1 MKYYI
6 LLFFI
11 SFEIYKNQL
20 NTIYEKIKTCY
31 NCTTSNSNCSW
42 FNNSCYS
49 SNSEALLS
57 NYSKNI
63 KNPILSYPFITNQ
76 YNCII
81 NKNRIET
88 FKDLDNETITLLITS
103 NTLQNVDTTDK
114 IDYHI
119 YCLEYDM
126 ISNILISIQ
135 YNKNYSKNIIQLSLY
150 DNITNSDKIINI
162 NNGKNRINI
171 KSNYICIKITYLID
185 GILDD
190 IFSFHVIKFNNDNDA
205 KNKNENFISYILL
218 ISSIL
223 LIIIIIWVFVIC
235 YKNKTGIMKEITI
248 INKVKITDMRSNN
261 NENENNTDDNHTNND
276 SNCNRSNCSELQ
288 EKYLQLEQ
296 NSFVVNNYETLY
308 SFVHSLH
315 DIEKKDIYLKTIIKT
330 IPSFIIGNED
340 IDLIGTF
347 CNFCENKIKL
357 NEKVCLLNCG
367 HIFHYDCIYQQIIT
381 NEEYNCIIC
390 KENIII

>member
-11 SFEIYKNQL
+11 SFEIYKNQ
-20 NTIYEKIKTCY
+20 ICEKIKSCY
-31 NCTTSNSNCSW
+31 NCTTSNNNCTW
-42 FNNSCYS
+42 FNSCYS
-49 SNSEALLS
+49 SNSDFLLT
-57 NYSKNI
+57 NNSKNF
-63 KNPILSYPFITNQ
+63 KNPISSYPFLTNQ
-76 YNCII
+76 YICII
-81 NKNRIET
+81 NKNDIET
-88 FKDLDNETITLLITS
+88 FKELDNETITLSITS
-103 NTLQNVDTTDK
+103 NTLQRVDTPDK

-126 ISNILISIQ
+126 ISNILLSFQ

-150 DNITNSDKIINI
+150 DNITNLDRKISI

-171 KSNYICIKITYLID
+171 QSNYACIKITYKIN
-185 GILDD
+185 GIIED
-190 IFSFHVIKFNNDNDA
+190 IMSFHVLKLKKDNDI
-205 KNKNENFISYILL
+205 KNKNENFISYIIL

-223 LIIIIIWVFVIC
+223 FIIIIIWIFIIC

-248 INKVKITDMRSNN
+248 INNVKIADMKNN
-261 NENENNTDDNHTNND
+261 NNDNENNTDDNHSDND
-276 SNCNRSNCSELQ
+276 SNCNKSNCSELQ

-296 NSFVVNNYETLY
+296 KSFVANNYETLY

-315 DIEKKDIYLKTIIKT
+315 DIEKKDACLKTIIKT
-330 IPSFIIGNED
+330 LPSFILGIED
-340 IDLIGTF
+340 GDLIGTICF
-347 CNFCENKIKL
+347 FCENKIKL

-367 HIFHYDCIYQQIIT
+367 HIFHYGCISQQIIT

>member
-20 NTIYEKIKTCY
+20 CEKIKTCY

-49 SNSEALLS
+49 SNSDTLLS
-57 NYSKNI
+57 NNSIYI

-81 NKNRIET
+81 NKHKIET
-88 FKDLDNETITLLITS
+88 FTELDNETITLSITS
-103 NTLQNVDTTDK
+103 NTLQKAGTTDR

-119 YCLEYDM
+119 YCLEYNM
-126 ISNILISIQ
+126 TSNILLSIQ
-135 YNKNYSKNIIQLSLY
+135 CNKNYSKNIIQLSLY
-150 DNITNSDKIINI
+150 DNITNSDKIISI

-171 KSNYICIKITYLID
+171 KSNYFCIKMTYLID
-185 GILDD
+185 GIIDD
-190 IFSFHVIKFNNDNDA
+190 IFSFHVIKLNNDNSA
-205 KNKNENFISYILL
+205 KNKNEDFISYILL

-223 LIIIIIWVFVIC
+223 LIIIIIWVFVIY

-248 INKVKITDMRSNN
+248 INKVKITDMKSNN
-261 NENENNTDDNHTNND
+261 NDNENNTDDNHSDND
-276 SNCNRSNCSELQ
+276 SNVNRSNCSELQ

-296 NSFVVNNYETLY
+296 NSFVANNYETLY

-330 IPSFIIGNED
+330 IPSFIIGPED
-340 IDLIGTF
+340 KDLIGTI
-347 CNFCENKIKL
+347 CIFCENKIKL

>member
-20 NTIYEKIKTCY
+20 CEKIKTCY

-42 FNNSCYS
+42 LNNSCYS
-49 SNSEALLS
+49 SNSETLLS
-57 NYSKNI
+57 NNSIYI

-81 NKNRIET
+81 NKHKIET
-88 FKDLDNETITLLITS
+88 FTELDNETITLSITS
-103 NTLQNVDTTDK
+103 NTLQKVDTTDK

-119 YCLEYDM
+119 YCLEYNM
-126 ISNILISIQ
+126 TSNILLSIQ
-135 YNKNYSKNIIQLSLY
+135 CNKNYSKNIIQLSLY
-150 DNITNSDKIINI
+150 DNITNSDKIISI

-171 KSNYICIKITYLID
+171 KSNYFCIKMTYLID
-185 GILDD
+185 GIIDD
-190 IFSFHVIKFNNDNDA
+190 IFSFHVIKLNNDNSA
-205 KNKNENFISYILL
+205 KSKNEDFISYILL

-223 LIIIIIWVFVIC
+223 LIIIIIWVFVIY

-248 INKVKITDMRSNN
+248 INKVKITDMKSNN
-261 NENENNTDDNHTNND
+261 NDNENNTDDNHSDND
-276 SNCNRSNCSELQ
+276 SNVNRSNCSELQ

-296 NSFVVNNYETLY
+296 NSFVANNYETLY

-330 IPSFIIGNED
+330 IPSFIIGPED
-340 IDLIGTF
+340 KDLIGTI
-347 CNFCENKIKL
+347 CIFCENKIKL

>member
-20 NTIYEKIKTCY
+20 CEKIKTCY

-49 SNSEALLS
+49 SNSETLLS
-57 NYSKNI
+57 NNSIYI

-81 NKNRIET
+81 NKHKIET
-88 FKDLDNETITLLITS
+88 FTELDNETITLSITS
-103 NTLQNVDTTDK
+103 NTLQKVDTTDK

-119 YCLEYDM
+119 YCLEYNM
-126 ISNILISIQ
+126 TSNILLSIQ
-135 YNKNYSKNIIQLSLY
+135 CNKNYSKNIIQLSLY
-150 DNITNSDKIINI
+150 DNITNSDKIISI

-171 KSNYICIKITYLID
+171 KSNYFCIKMTYLID
-185 GILDD
+185 GIIDD
-190 IFSFHVIKFNNDNDA
+190 IFSFHVIKLNNDNSA
-205 KNKNENFISYILL
+205 KSKNEDFISYILL

-223 LIIIIIWVFVIC
+223 LIIIIIWVFVIY

-248 INKVKITDMRSNN
+248 INKVKITDMKSNN
-261 NENENNTDDNHTNND
+261 NDNENNTDDNHSDND
-276 SNCNRSNCSELQ
+276 SNVNRSNCSELQ

-296 NSFVVNNYETLY
+296 NSFVANNYETLY

-330 IPSFIIGNED
+330 IPSFIIGPED
-340 IDLIGTF
+340 KDLIGTI
-347 CNFCENKIKL
+347 CIFCENKIKL

>member
-20 NTIYEKIKTCY
+20 CEKIKTCY

-49 SNSEALLS
+49 SNSETLLS
-57 NYSKNI
+57 NNSIYI

-81 NKNRIET
+81 NKHKIET
-88 FKDLDNETITLLITS
+88 FTELDNETITLSITS
-103 NTLQNVDTTDK
+103 NTLQKVGTTDK

-119 YCLEYDM
+119 YCLEYNM
-126 ISNILISIQ
+126 TSNILLSIQ
-135 YNKNYSKNIIQLSLY
+135 CNKNYSKNIIQLSLY
-150 DNITNSDKIINI
+150 DNITNSDKIISI

-171 KSNYICIKITYLID
+171 KSNYFCIKMTYLID
-185 GILDD
+185 GIIDD
-190 IFSFHVIKFNNDNDA
+190 IFSFHVIKLNNDNSA
-205 KNKNENFISYILL
+205 KNKNEDFISYILL

-223 LIIIIIWVFVIC
+223 LIIIIIWVFVIY

-248 INKVKITDMRSNN
+248 INKVKITDMKSNN
-261 NENENNTDDNHTNND
+261 NDNENNTDDNHSDND
-276 SNCNRSNCSELQ
+276 SNVNRSNCSELQ

-296 NSFVVNNYETLY
+296 NSFVANNYETLY

-330 IPSFIIGNED
+330 IPSFIIGPED
-340 IDLIGTF
+340 KDLIGTI
-347 CNFCENKIKL
+347 CIFCENKIKL

>member
-20 NTIYEKIKTCY
+20 CEKIKTCY

-49 SNSEALLS
+49 SNSETLLS
-57 NYSKNI
+57 NNSIYI

-81 NKNRIET
+81 NKHKIET
-88 FKDLDNETITLLITS
+88 FTELDNETITLSITS
-103 NTLQNVDTTDK
+103 NTLQKVDTTDK
-114 IDYHI
+114 IDYHV
-119 YCLEYDM
+119 YCLEYNM
-126 ISNILISIQ
+126 TSNILLSIQ
-135 YNKNYSKNIIQLSLY
+135 CNKNYSKNIIQLSLY
-150 DNITNSDKIINI
+150 DNITNSDKIISI

-171 KSNYICIKITYLID
+171 KSNYFCIKMTYLID
-185 GILDD
+185 GIIDD
-190 IFSFHVIKFNNDNDA
+190 IFSFHVIKLNNDNSA
-205 KNKNENFISYILL
+205 KSKNEDFISYILL

-223 LIIIIIWVFVIC
+223 LIIIIIWVFVIY

-248 INKVKITDMRSNN
+248 INKVKITDMKSNN
-261 NENENNTDDNHTNND
+261 NDNENNTDDNHSDND
-276 SNCNRSNCSELQ
+276 SNVNRSNCSELQ

-296 NSFVVNNYETLY
+296 NSFVANNYETLY

-330 IPSFIIGNED
+330 IPSFIIGPED
-340 IDLIGTF
+340 KDLIGTI
-347 CNFCENKIKL
+347 CIFCENKIKL

>member
-20 NTIYEKIKTCY
+20 CEKIKTCY

-42 FNNSCYS
+42 LNNSCYS
-49 SNSEALLS
+49 SNSETLLS
-57 NYSKNI
+57 NNSIYI

-81 NKNRIET
+81 NKHKIET
-88 FKDLDNETITLLITS
+88 FTELDNETITLSITS
-103 NTLQNVDTTDK
+103 NTLQKVDTTDK

-119 YCLEYDM
+119 YCLEYNM
-126 ISNILISIQ
+126 TSNILLSIQ
-135 YNKNYSKNIIQLSLY
+135 CNKNYSKNIIQLSLY
-150 DNITNSDKIINI
+150 DNITNSDKIISI

-171 KSNYICIKITYLID
+171 KSNYFCIKMTYLID
-185 GILDD
+185 GIIDD
-190 IFSFHVIKFNNDNDA
+190 IFSFHVIKLNNDNSA
-205 KNKNENFISYILL
+205 KNKNEDFISYILL

-223 LIIIIIWVFVIC
+223 LIIIIIWVFVIY

-248 INKVKITDMRSNN
+248 INKVKITDMKSNN
-261 NENENNTDDNHTNND
+261 NDNENNTDDNHSDNE
-276 SNCNRSNCSELQ
+276 SNVNRSNCSELQ

-296 NSFVVNNYETLY
+296 NSFVANNYETLY

-330 IPSFIIGNED
+330 IPSFIIGPED
-340 IDLIGTF
+340 KDLIGTI
-347 CNFCENKIKL
+347 CIFCENKIKL

>member
-20 NTIYEKIKTCY
+20 CEKIKTCY

-42 FNNSCYS
+42 LNNSCYS
-49 SNSEALLS
+49 SNSETLLS
-57 NYSKNI
+57 NNSIYI

-81 NKNRIET
+81 NKHKIET
-88 FKDLDNETITLLITS
+88 FTELDNETITLSITS
-103 NTLQNVDTTDK
+103 NTLQKVGTTDK

-119 YCLEYDM
+119 YCLEYNM
-126 ISNILISIQ
+126 TSNILLSIQ
-135 YNKNYSKNIIQLSLY
+135 CNKNYSKNIIQLSLY
-150 DNITNSDKIINI
+150 DNITNSDKIISI

-171 KSNYICIKITYLID
+171 KSNYFCIKMTYLID
-185 GILDD
+185 GIIDD
-190 IFSFHVIKFNNDNDA
+190 IFSFHVIKLNNDNSA
-205 KNKNENFISYILL
+205 KNKNEDFISYILL

-223 LIIIIIWVFVIC
+223 LIIIIIWVFVIY

-248 INKVKITDMRSNN
+248 INKVKITDMKSNN
-261 NENENNTDDNHTNND
+261 NDNENNTDDNHSDNE
-276 SNCNRSNCSELQ
+276 SNVNRSNCSELQ

-296 NSFVVNNYETLY
+296 NSFVANNYETLY

-330 IPSFIIGNED
+330 IPSFIIGPED
-340 IDLIGTF
+340 KDLIGTI
-347 CNFCENKIKL
+347 CIFCENKIKL

>member
-20 NTIYEKIKTCY
+20 CEKIKTCY

-49 SNSEALLS
+49 SNSETLLS
-57 NYSKNI
+57 NNSIYI

-81 NKNRIET
+81 NKHKIET
-88 FKDLDNETITLLITS
+88 FTELDNETITLSITS
-103 NTLQNVDTTDK
+103 NTLQKVGTTDK

-119 YCLEYDM
+119 YCLEYNM
-126 ISNILISIQ
+126 TSNILLSIQ
-135 YNKNYSKNIIQLSLY
+135 CNKNYSKNIIQLSLY
-150 DNITNSDKIINI
+150 DNITNSDKIISI

-171 KSNYICIKITYLID
+171 KSNYFCIKMTYLID
-185 GILDD
+185 GIIDD
-190 IFSFHVIKFNNDNDA
+190 IFSFHVIKLNNENSA
-205 KNKNENFISYILL
+205 KNKNEDFISYILL

-223 LIIIIIWVFVIC
+223 LIIIIIWVFVIY

-248 INKVKITDMRSNN
+248 INKVKITDMKSNN
-261 NENENNTDDNHTNND
+261 NDNENNTDDNHSDND
-276 SNCNRSNCSELQ
+276 SNVNRSNCSELQ

-296 NSFVVNNYETLY
+296 NSFVANNYETLY

-330 IPSFIIGNED
+330 IPSFIIGPED
-340 IDLIGTF
+340 KDLIGTI
-347 CNFCENKIKL
+347 CIFCENKIKL

>member
-20 NTIYEKIKTCY
+20 CEKIKTCY

-57 NYSKNI
+57 NNSIYI

-81 NKNRIET
+81 NKHKIET
-88 FKDLDNETITLLITS
+88 FTELDNETITLSITS
-103 NTLQNVDTTDK
+103 NTLQKVDTTDK

-119 YCLEYDM
+119 YCLEYNM
-126 ISNILISIQ
+126 TSNILLSIQ

-150 DNITNSDKIINI
+150 DNITNSDKIISI

-171 KSNYICIKITYLID
+171 KSNYFCIKMTYLID
-185 GILDD
+185 GIIDD
-190 IFSFHVIKFNNDNDA
+190 IFSFHVLKLNNDNSA
-205 KNKNENFISYILL
+205 KNKNEDFISYILL

-223 LIIIIIWVFVIC
+223 LIIIIIWVFVIY

-248 INKVKITDMRSNN
+248 INKVKITDMKSNN
-261 NENENNTDDNHTNND
+261 NDNENNTDDNHSDND
-276 SNCNRSNCSELQ
+276 SNVNRSNCSELQ

-296 NSFVVNNYETLY
+296 NSFVANNYETLY

-330 IPSFIIGNED
+330 LPSFIIGPED
-340 IDLIGTF
+340 KDLIGTI
-347 CNFCENKIKL
+347 CIFCENKIKL

>member
-20 NTIYEKIKTCY
+20 CEKIKTCY
-31 NCTTSNSNCSW
+31 NCTISNSNCSW

-57 NYSKNI
+57 NNSIYI
-63 KNPILSYPFITNQ
+63 KNPILSYPFINNQ
-76 YNCII
+76 YSCII
-81 NKNRIET
+81 NKHKIET
-88 FKDLDNETITLLITS
+88 FTELDNETITLSITS
-103 NTLQNVDTTDK
+103 NTLQKVDTIDK

-119 YCLEYDM
+119 YCLEYNM
-126 ISNILISIQ
+126 TSNILLSFQ
-135 YNKNYSKNIIQLSLY
+135 CNKNYSKNIIQLSLY
-150 DNITNSDKIINI
+150 DNITNSDKIISI

-171 KSNYICIKITYLID
+171 KSNYFCIKMTYLID
-185 GILDD
+185 GIIDD
-190 IFSFHVIKFNNDNDA
+190 IFSFHVIKLNNDISA
-205 KNKNENFISYILL
+205 KNKNEDFISYILL

-223 LIIIIIWVFVIC
+223 LIIIIIWVFVIY

-248 INKVKITDMRSNN
+248 INKVKITDMKSNN
-261 NENENNTDDNHTNND
+261 NDNENNTDDNHSDND
-276 SNCNRSNCSELQ
+276 SNVNRSNCSELQ

-296 NSFVVNNYETLY
+296 NSFVANNYETLY

-330 IPSFIIGNED
+330 IPSFIIGPED
-340 IDLIGTF
+340 KDLIGTI
-347 CNFCENKIKL
+347 CIFCENKIKL

>member
-1 MKYYI
+1 
-6 LLFFI
+6 
-11 SFEIYKNQL
+11 
-20 NTIYEKIKTCY
+20 
-31 NCTTSNSNCSW
+31 
-42 FNNSCYS
+42 
-49 SNSEALLS
+49 LLS
-57 NYSKNI
+57 NNSIYI

-81 NKNRIET
+81 NKHKIET
-88 FKDLDNETITLLITS
+88 FTELDNETITLSITS
-103 NTLQNVDTTDK
+103 NTLQKVGTTDK

-119 YCLEYDM
+119 YCLEYNM
-126 ISNILISIQ
+126 TSNILLSIQ
-135 YNKNYSKNIIQLSLY
+135 CNKNYSKNIIQLSLY
-150 DNITNSDKIINI
+150 DNITNSDKIISI

-171 KSNYICIKITYLID
+171 KSNYFCIKMTYLID
-185 GILDD
+185 GIIDD
-190 IFSFHVIKFNNDNDA
+190 IFSFHVIKLNNENSA
-205 KNKNENFISYILL
+205 KNKNEDFISYILL

-223 LIIIIIWVFVIC
+223 LIIIIIWVFVIY

-248 INKVKITDMRSNN
+248 INKVKITDMKSNN
-261 NENENNTDDNHTNND
+261 NDNENNTDDNHSDND
-276 SNCNRSNCSELQ
+276 SNVNRSNCSELQ

-296 NSFVVNNYETLY
+296 NSFVANNYETLY

-330 IPSFIIGNED
+330 IPSFIIGPED
-340 IDLIGTF
+340 KDLIGTI
-347 CNFCENKIKL
+347 CIFCENKIKL

>member
-20 NTIYEKIKTCY
+20 CEKIKTCY

-42 FNNSCYS
+42 FNNSCYL
-49 SNSEALLS
+49 SNSETLLS
-57 NYSKNI
+57 NNSIYI

-81 NKNRIET
+81 NKHKIET
-88 FKDLDNETITLLITS
+88 FTELDNETITLSITS
-103 NTLQNVDTTDK
+103 NTLQKVGTTDK

-119 YCLEYDM
+119 YCLEYNM
-126 ISNILISIQ
+126 TSNILLSIQ
-135 YNKNYSKNIIQLSLY
+135 CNKNYSKNIIQLSLY
-150 DNITNSDKIINI
+150 DNITNSDKIISI

-171 KSNYICIKITYLID
+171 KSNYFCIKMTYLID
-185 GILDD
+185 GIIDD
-190 IFSFHVIKFNNDNDA
+190 IFSFHVIKLNNDNSA
-205 KNKNENFISYILL
+205 KNKNEDFISYILL

-223 LIIIIIWVFVIC
+223 LIIIIIWVFVIY

-248 INKVKITDMRSNN
+248 INKVKITDMKSNN
-261 NENENNTDDNHTNND
+261 NDNENNTDDNHSDNE
-276 SNCNRSNCSELQ
+276 SNVNRSNCSELQ

-296 NSFVVNNYETLY
+296 NSFVANNYETLY

-330 IPSFIIGNED
+330 IPSFIIGPED
-340 IDLIGTF
+340 KDLIGTI
-347 CNFCENKIKL
+347 CIFCENKIKL

>member
-20 NTIYEKIKTCY
+20 CEKIKTCY
-31 NCTTSNSNCSW
+31 NCTTLNSNCSW

-57 NYSKNI
+57 NNSKNI

-81 NKNRIET
+81 NENRIET
-88 FKDLDNETITLLITS
+88 FNELDNKTLTLSITS
-103 NTLQNVDTTDK
+103 NTLQNLDTTDK

-119 YCLEYDM
+119 YCLEYNM
-126 ISNILISIQ
+126 TSNILLLIQ
-135 YNKNYSKNIIQLSLY
+135 CNKNYSKNIIQLSLY
-150 DNITNSDKIINI
+150 DNITNLDKIISI
-162 NNGKNRINI
+162 NNGKNRISI
-171 KSNYICIKITYLID
+171 KSNYVCIKITYLID
-185 GILDD
+185 DIIDD
-190 IFSFHVIKFNNDNDA
+190 IFSFNVKKLNNDNED

-248 INKVKITDMRSNN
+248 INQVKITDMKSNN
-261 NENENNTDDNHTNND
+261 NENDNENNTDDNHTDNE

-330 IPSFIIGNED
+330 IPSFIIGPED

-347 CNFCENKIKL
+347 CTFCENKIKL

>member
-6 LLFFI
+6 LLLFI

-20 NTIYEKIKTCY
+20 CEKIKTCY

-42 FNNSCYS
+42 FNNICYS
-49 SNSEALLS
+49 SNSEALYS
-57 NYSKNI
+57 NNSKNI
-63 KNPILSYPFITNQ
+63 KNPILSYPFINNQ

-81 NKNRIET
+81 NTKDIEI
-88 FKDLDNETITLLITS
+88 FNELDNKTITLQITS
-103 NTLQNVDTTDK
+103 NKLQKINSIDK

-119 YCLEYDM
+119 YCLEYNM
-126 ISNILISIQ
+126 TSNILLSFQ

-150 DNITNSDKIINI
+150 DNITNSDKILGIKS
-162 NNGKNRINI
+162 GKNRINI
-171 KSNYICIKITYLID
+171 KSNYVCIKITYLVD
-185 GILDD
+185 GIIDD
-190 IFSFHVIKFNNDNDA
+190 IISFHVIKLYNDNDV
-205 KNKNENFISYILL
+205 KNKNENLISYILL

-223 LIIIIIWVFVIC
+223 IIIIIIWVFVIC
-235 YKNKTGIMKEITI
+235 YKNKTGMMKEITI
-248 INKVKITDMRSNN
+248 INKVKITDMKSNN
-261 NENENNTDDNHTNND
+261 NDNDNENNTDDNHTDHD
-276 SNCNRSNCSELQ
+276 SNCNKSNCSELQ

-330 IPSFIIGNED
+330 FPSFLIGNED
-340 IDLIGTF
+340 IDLIGTI
-347 CNFCENKIKL
+347 CTFCENKIKL

-367 HIFHYDCIYQQIIT
+367 HIFHYNCISQQIIS
-381 NEEYNCIIC
+381 NDEYNCLIC
-390 KENIII
+390 KEPIII

>member
-20 NTIYEKIKTCY
+20 CEKIKTCY

-57 NYSKNI
+57 NNSIYI
-63 KNPILSYPFITNQ
+63 KNPILSYPFINNQ
-76 YNCII
+76 YSCII
-81 NKNRIET
+81 NKHKIET
-88 FKDLDNETITLLITS
+88 FTELDNETITLSITS
-103 NTLQNVDTTDK
+103 NTLQKVDTIDK

-119 YCLEYDM
+119 YCLEYNM
-126 ISNILISIQ
+126 TSNILLSFQ
-135 YNKNYSKNIIQLSLY
+135 CNKNYSKNIIQLSLY
-150 DNITNSDKIINI
+150 DNITNSDKIISI

-171 KSNYICIKITYLID
+171 KSNYFCIKMTYLID
-185 GILDD
+185 GIIDD
-190 IFSFHVIKFNNDNDA
+190 IFSFHVIKLNNDISA
-205 KNKNENFISYILL
+205 KNKNEDFISYILL

-223 LIIIIIWVFVIC
+223 LIIIIIWVFVIY

-248 INKVKITDMRSNN
+248 INKVKITDMKSNN
-261 NENENNTDDNHTNND
+261 NDNENNTDDNHSDND
-276 SNCNRSNCSELQ
+276 SNVNRSNCSELQ

-296 NSFVVNNYETLY
+296 NSFVANNYETLY

-330 IPSFIIGNED
+330 IPSFIIGPED
-340 IDLIGTF
+340 KDLIGTI
-347 CNFCENKIKL
+347 CIFCENKIKL

>member
-1 MKYYI
+1 MKYYT

-20 NTIYEKIKTCY
+20 CEKIKTCY

-49 SNSEALLS
+49 SNSEALLRNNS
-57 NYSKNI
+57 IYI

-81 NKNRIET
+81 NKHKIET
-88 FKDLDNETITLLITS
+88 FTELDNETITLSITS
-103 NTLQNVDTTDK
+103 NTLQKVDTIDK

-119 YCLEYDM
+119 YCLEYNM
-126 ISNILISIQ
+126 TSNILLSFQ
-135 YNKNYSKNIIQLSLY
+135 CNKNYSKNIIQLSLY
-150 DNITNSDKIINI
+150 DNITNSDKIISI

-171 KSNYICIKITYLID
+171 KSNYFCIKMTYLID
-185 GILDD
+185 GIIDD
-190 IFSFHVIKFNNDNDA
+190 IFSFHVIKLNNDNSA
-205 KNKNENFISYILL
+205 KNKNEDFISYILL

-223 LIIIIIWVFVIC
+223 LIIIIIWVFVIY

-248 INKVKITDMRSNN
+248 INKVKITDMKSNN
-261 NENENNTDDNHTNND
+261 NDNENNTDDNHSDND
-276 SNCNRSNCSELQ
+276 SNVNRSNCSELQ

-296 NSFVVNNYETLY
+296 NSFVANNYETLY

-330 IPSFIIGNED
+330 IPSFIIGPED
-340 IDLIGTF
+340 KDLIGTI
-347 CNFCENKIKL
+347 CIFCENKIKL

>member
-20 NTIYEKIKTCY
+20 CEKIKTCY

-49 SNSEALLS
+49 SNSETLLS
-57 NYSKNI
+57 NNSIYI

-81 NKNRIET
+81 NKHKIET
-88 FKDLDNETITLLITS
+88 FTELDNETITLSITS
-103 NTLQNVDTTDK
+103 NTLQKVDTTDK

-119 YCLEYDM
+119 YCLEYNM
-126 ISNILISIQ
+126 TSNILLSIQ
-135 YNKNYSKNIIQLSLY
+135 CNKNYSKNIIQLSLY
-150 DNITNSDKIINI
+150 DNITNSDKIISI

-171 KSNYICIKITYLID
+171 KSNYFCIKMTYLID
-185 GILDD
+185 GIIDD
-190 IFSFHVIKFNNDNDA
+190 IFSFHVIKLNNDNSA
-205 KNKNENFISYILL
+205 KSKNEDFISYILL

-223 LIIIIIWVFVIC
+223 LIIIIIWVFVIY

-248 INKVKITDMRSNN
+248 INKVKITDMKSNN
-261 NENENNTDDNHTNND
+261 NDNENNTDDNHSDNE
-276 SNCNRSNCSELQ
+276 SNVNRSNCSELQ

-296 NSFVVNNYETLY
+296 NSFVANNYETLY

-330 IPSFIIGNED
+330 IPSFIIGPED
-340 IDLIGTF
+340 KDLIGTI
-347 CNFCENKIKL
+347 CIFCENKIKL

>member
-1 MKYYI
+1 M
-6 LLFFI
+6 
-11 SFEIYKNQL
+11 
-20 NTIYEKIKTCY
+20 
-31 NCTTSNSNCSW
+31 TSN
-42 FNNSCYS
+42 
-49 SNSEALLS
+49 
-57 NYSKNI
+57 I
-63 KNPILSYPFITNQ
+63 V
-76 YNCII
+76 
-81 NKNRIET
+81 
-88 FKDLDNETITLLITS
+88 LLI
-103 NTLQNVDTTDK
+103 Q
-114 IDYHI
+114 
-119 YCLEYDM
+119 C
-126 ISNILISIQ
+126 
-135 YNKNYSKNIIQLSLY
+135 NKNYSKNIIQLSLY
-150 DNITNSDKIINI
+150 DNITNLDKIISI
-162 NNGKNRINI
+162 NNGKNRISI
-171 KSNYICIKITYLID
+171 KSNYVCIKITYLID
-185 GILDD
+185 DIIDD
-190 IFSFHVIKFNNDNDA
+190 IFSFNVKKLNNDNEV

-248 INKVKITDMRSNN
+248 INQVKITDMKSNN
-261 NENENNTDDNHTNND
+261 NQNDNENNTDDNHTDNE

-330 IPSFIIGNED
+330 IPSFIIGPED

-347 CNFCENKIKL
+347 CTFCENKIKL

>member
-20 NTIYEKIKTCY
+20 CEKIKTCY

-42 FNNSCYS
+42 LNNSCYS
-49 SNSEALLS
+49 SNSETLLS
-57 NYSKNI
+57 NNSIYI

-81 NKNRIET
+81 NKHKIET
-88 FKDLDNETITLLITS
+88 FTELDNETITLSITS
-103 NTLQNVDTTDK
+103 NTLQKVDTTDK

-119 YCLEYDM
+119 YCLEYNM
-126 ISNILISIQ
+126 TSNILLSIQ
-135 YNKNYSKNIIQLSLY
+135 CNKNYSKNIIQLSLY
-150 DNITNSDKIINI
+150 DNITNSDKIISI

-171 KSNYICIKITYLID
+171 KSNYFCIKMTYLID
-185 GILDD
+185 GIIDD
-190 IFSFHVIKFNNDNDA
+190 IFSFHVIKLNNDNSA
-205 KNKNENFISYILL
+205 KNKNEDFISYILL

-223 LIIIIIWVFVIC
+223 LIIIIIWVFVIY

-248 INKVKITDMRSNN
+248 INKVKITDMKSNN
-261 NENENNTDDNHTNND
+261 NDNENNTDDNHSDND
-276 SNCNRSNCSELQ
+276 SNVNRSNCSELQ

-296 NSFVVNNYETLY
+296 NSFVANNYETLY

-330 IPSFIIGNED
+330 IPSFIIGPED
-340 IDLIGTF
+340 KDLIGTI
-347 CNFCENKIKL
+347 CIFCENKIKL

>member
-20 NTIYEKIKTCY
+20 CEKIKTCY

-49 SNSEALLS
+49 SNSETLLS
-57 NYSKNI
+57 NNSIYI

-81 NKNRIET
+81 NKHKIET
-88 FKDLDNETITLLITS
+88 FTELDNETITLSITS
-103 NTLQNVDTTDK
+103 NTLQKVDTTDK

-119 YCLEYDM
+119 YCLEYNM
-126 ISNILISIQ
+126 TSNILLSIQ
-135 YNKNYSKNIIQLSLY
+135 CNKNYSKNIIQLSLY
-150 DNITNSDKIINI
+150 DNITNSDKIISI

-171 KSNYICIKITYLID
+171 KSNYFCIKMTYLID
-185 GILDD
+185 GIIDD
-190 IFSFHVIKFNNDNDA
+190 IFSFHVIKLNNDNSA
-205 KNKNENFISYILL
+205 KNKNEDFISYILL

-223 LIIIIIWVFVIC
+223 LIIIIIWVFVIY

-248 INKVKITDMRSNN
+248 INKVKITDMKSNN
-261 NENENNTDDNHTNND
+261 NDNENNTDDNHSDND
-276 SNCNRSNCSELQ
+276 SNVNRSNCSELQ

-296 NSFVVNNYETLY
+296 NSFVANNYETLY

-330 IPSFIIGNED
+330 IPSFIIGPED
-340 IDLIGTF
+340 KDLIGTI
-347 CNFCENKIKL
+347 CIFCENKIKL

>member
-1 MKYYI
+1 
-6 LLFFI
+6 
-11 SFEIYKNQL
+11 
-20 NTIYEKIKTCY
+20 
-31 NCTTSNSNCSW
+31 
-42 FNNSCYS
+42 
-49 SNSEALLS
+49 
-57 NYSKNI
+57 
-63 KNPILSYPFITNQ
+63 
-76 YNCII
+76 
-81 NKNRIET
+81 
-88 FKDLDNETITLLITS
+88 
-103 NTLQNVDTTDK
+103 
-114 IDYHI
+114 
-119 YCLEYDM
+119 M
-126 ISNILISIQ
+126 ISNILLSIQ

-171 KSNYICIKITYLID
+171 KSNYVCIKITYLID

-190 IFSFHVIKFNNDNDA
+190 IFSFHVIKLNNDNDA

-248 INKVKITDMRSNN
+248 INKVKITDMKSNN
-261 NENENNTDDNHTNND
+261 NENENENNTDDNHTNND

-330 IPSFIIGNED
+330 IPSFIIGTED
-340 IDLIGTF
+340 IDLIGTL
-347 CNFCENKIKL
+347 CTFCENKIKL

>member
-1 MKYYI
+1 MKYYT

-20 NTIYEKIKTCY
+20 CEKIKTCY

-49 SNSEALLS
+49 SNSEALLRNNS
-57 NYSKNI
+57 IYI

-81 NKNRIET
+81 NKHKIET
-88 FKDLDNETITLLITS
+88 FTELDNETITLSITS
-103 NTLQNVDTTDK
+103 NTLQKVDKTDK

-119 YCLEYDM
+119 YCLEYNM
-126 ISNILISIQ
+126 TSNILLSIQ
-135 YNKNYSKNIIQLSLY
+135 CNKNYSKNIIQLSLY
-150 DNITNSDKIINI
+150 DNITNSDKIISI

-171 KSNYICIKITYLID
+171 KSNYFCIKMTYLID
-185 GILDD
+185 GIIDD
-190 IFSFHVIKFNNDNDA
+190 IFSFHVIKLNNDNSA
-205 KNKNENFISYILL
+205 KNKNEDFISYILL

-223 LIIIIIWVFVIC
+223 LIIIIIWVFVIY

-248 INKVKITDMRSNN
+248 INKVKITDMKSKNN
-261 NENENNTDDNHTNND
+261 DNENNTDDNHSDND
-276 SNCNRSNCSELQ
+276 SNVNRSNCSELQ

-296 NSFVVNNYETLY
+296 NSFVANNYETLY

-330 IPSFIIGNED
+330 IPSFIIGPED
-340 IDLIGTF
+340 KDLIGTI
-347 CNFCENKIKL
+347 CIFCENKIKL

>member
-20 NTIYEKIKTCY
+20 CEKIKTCY

-49 SNSEALLS
+49 SNSEALLRNNS
-57 NYSKNI
+57 IYI

-81 NKNRIET
+81 NKHKIET
-88 FKDLDNETITLLITS
+88 FTELDNETITLSITS
-103 NTLQNVDTTDK
+103 NTLQKVDTIDK

-119 YCLEYDM
+119 YCLEYNM
-126 ISNILISIQ
+126 TSNILLSIQ
-135 YNKNYSKNIIQLSLY
+135 CNKNYSKNIIQLSLY
-150 DNITNSDKIINI
+150 DNITNSDKIISI

-171 KSNYICIKITYLID
+171 KSNYFCIKMTYLID
-185 GILDD
+185 GIIDD
-190 IFSFHVIKFNNDNDA
+190 IFSFHVLKLNNDNSA
-205 KNKNENFISYILL
+205 KNKNEDFISYILL

-223 LIIIIIWVFVIC
+223 LIIIIIWVFVIY

-248 INKVKITDMRSNN
+248 INKVKITDMKSNN
-261 NENENNTDDNHTNND
+261 NDNENNTDDNHSDND
-276 SNCNRSNCSELQ
+276 SNVNRSNCSELQ

-296 NSFVVNNYETLY
+296 NSFVANNYETLY

-330 IPSFIIGNED
+330 IPSFIIGPED
-340 IDLIGTF
+340 KDLIGTI
-347 CNFCENKIKL
+347 CIFCENKIKL